1 MKINR
6 TLAAAAVAAVFAI
19 PSFVGQVSAQPGPMG
34 PGYGMG
40 PGMMGDYGP
49 GYGAGRGPNEGYGPG
64 YGMGPGMMG
73 GWGGYGMGPGMM
85 GGWGGY
91 GMGPGMMGG
100 WGGYGMGPGMMGG
113 WGGYGMGPGMM
124 WGYGRGGGGG
134 LGALNLTDAQRA
146 KIADIQRD
154 ASRKQWDLMGKVHEQ
169 QYRLQEQ
176 YASGRLDDDAARKA
190 YAAMADAH
198 KQMFDIQLDARK
210 KTDAVLTK
218 EQRERLRDG
227 TGWGAPH
234 HRGRR

>member
-6 TLAAAAVAAVFAI
+6 TLAAAAVAAALAI
-19 PSFVGQVSAQPGPMG
+19 PAFVSEVSAQPGPMQ
-34 PGYGMG
+34 PGFGMG
-40 PGMMGDYGP
+40 PGMMGDCGP

-100 WGGYGMGPGMMGG
+100 WGPGYGMGPGMMGG
-113 WGGYGMGPGMM
+113 YGMGYGMMG
-124 WGYGRGGGGG
+124 GYRWG

-146 KIADIQRD
+146 RIADIQRE
-154 ASRKQWDLMGKVHEQ
+154 ASRKQWDVMGKVHEQ
-169 QYRLQEQ
+169 QYQLQEQ

-210 KTDAVLTK
+210 KIDAVLTK
-218 EQRERLRDG
+218 EQREQLREG
-227 TGWGAPH
+227 TGWGVPR
-234 HRGRR
+234 HRGGR